1 MIILYIFFKITFLH
15 CIKKYKFNKFN
26 SSYNPESLHQAN
38 IDYMSF
44 NLED

>member
-1 MIILYIFFKITFLH
+1 MIILYIFFKITFLN
-15 CIKKYKFNKFN
+15 CIKKYKFNYF
-26 SSYNPESLHQAN
+26 YNPESLHQAN

>member
-1 MIILYIFFKITFLH
+1 MIILYIFFTITFFH
-15 CIKKYKFNKFN
+15 FIKKYKFNSF
-26 SSYNPESLHQAN
+26 YNPESLYQAN